1 LVVEGLQI
9 YLVEVVMGIRVVVVV
24 DFIVVVKEELRKTLL
39 K

>member
-24 DFIVVVKEELRKTLL
+24 DFIVVVEEELRKLIL